1 MIGAFFM
8 PGKPKCLSAQNES
21 GIFTKASKYFVHY
34 WEATDAVQF
43 LLILSTVKLKTLN
56 LLFFDFGSGEILLI
70 VIAVF
75 LIFGPSK
82 IPEMARGLGKFIN
95 DIKRASEEIKTEINR
110 EADRQ
115 ERDKKL
121 TEYKSQIEKDLEID
135 DGKPKAKAPDS
146 STEKTTESA
155 IKETTEEIK

>member
-1 MIGAFFM
+1 M
-8 PGKPKCLSAQNES
+8 S
-21 GIFTKASKYFVHY
+21 
-34 WEATDAVQF
+34 
-43 LLILSTVKLKTLN
+43 

-95 DIKRASEEIKTEINR
+95 EVKRASEDIKTEINR

-115 ERDKKL
+115 EREKKL
-121 TEYKSQIEKDLEID
+121 SEYKTQVEKDLESDTIEENTD
-135 DGKPKAKAPDS
+135 D
-146 STEKTTESA
+146 
-155 IKETTEEIK
+155 IK